1 MKLVEI
7 RTGQSSNIKTL
18 FETLKDIITET
29 NVIIDKTGLKILT
42 MDSSHTVLVF
52 LDLDESKFE
61 YFLHV
66 KIELLLVF
74 LLFIFIN

>member
-52 LDLDESKFE
+52 RS
-61 YFLHV
+61 
-66 KIELLLVF
+66 
-74 LLFIFIN
+74 

>member
-61 YFLHV
+61 YFACENRIV
-66 KIELLLVF
+66 IGISILVF
-74 LLFIFIN
+74 DH

>member
-42 MDSSHTVLVF
+42 MD
-52 LDLDESKFE
+52 
-61 YFLHV
+61 
-66 KIELLLVF
+66 
-74 LLFIFIN
+74 